1 MDIVK
6 TFQRTSGA
14 QMESLLLEGFWFI
27 LNPLVMET
35 VHAEL
40 RGRVECHIFDICF
53 AFSQ

>member
-1 MDIVK
+1 MDIVQ

-27 LNPLVMET
+27 LTHRHGNM
-35 VHAEL
+35 
-40 RGRVECHIFDICF
+40 RGRVECHIIDICF